1 MAYQLQPDGTW
12 KFVEQA
18 GTTGQNIT
26 PSVTPTPTAG
36 EMPTDMTSGGMF
48 KQQQTLAQ
56 QIKDY
61 QTSVAT
67 NAAKAQRDAL
77 ATEIEKNQRLYQQA
91 RQQISEDAFTRDRAL
106 LQGASQRGLG
116 GSGIE
121 QLAKTQQRMQTGQ
134 QISGLTQ
141 EQASRNQ
148 QARQASFNIE
158 ESLRNA
164 FSQSALQQQGA
175 LTAAQQQLI
184 TGQARELETALKLQ
198 DRDVATQ
205 TRINNEARQAAI
217 DLWTK
222 TTQQWDIEDRASFVN
237 AKNANNTIGL
247 VTGIGAYRAQ
257 QLAEGKPL
265 INNDPIIKGMIISYF
280 GNLPKVMLEELV
292 KAYGITGLT
301 IPEDTAVNA
310 GNLGNTGGPKIG
322 DSRTT
327 DAGTHTITERWDGT
341 KWETISS
348 APKTKIGAPGG
359 LTGST
364 GGLQASSTPSTSAS
378 NSGGI
383 LQNWYDATFSPTARP
398 GVQSGLVGSG
408 TVTSGPTPGIG
419 GPTARPS
426 TGPTASPGSQNY
438 YYGFNP
444 YRPE

>member
-12 KFVEQA
+12 KFVAQA

-26 PSVTPTPTAG
+26 PSVTP
-36 EMPTDMTSGGMF
+36 MPTTGQPPMDMTSGGMF

-77 ATEIEKNQRLYQQA
+77 ATEIQKNQRLYQQS
-91 RQQISEDAFTRDRAL
+91 RQQIGEDAFTRDRGL
-106 LQGASQRGLG
+106 LQSAQQRGLG

-141 EQASRNQ
+141 DETTKNQ

-164 FSQSALQQQGA
+164 FSQAALQQQGA

-205 TRINNEARQAAI
+205 TRINNEARKAAT
-217 DLWTK
+217 DLWTE
-222 TTQQWDIEDRASFVN
+222 TTRQWDTEDRARYLN
-237 AKNANNTIGL
+237 AQNANNTIAL
-247 VTGIGAYRAQ
+247 VSGISSYRADQ
-257 QLAEGKPL
+257 VAEGKPL
-265 INNDPIIKGMIISYF
+265 IDNDPIIKGMIISYF

-301 IPEDTAVNA
+301 IPEDTPVNA
-310 GNLGNTGGPKIG
+310 GTLGGNTGGATG
-322 DSRTT
+322 
-327 DAGTHTITERWDGT
+327 GTGGPTGGTGGPTGGLITG
-341 KWETISS
+341 
-348 APKTKIGAPGG
+348 GPGR

-364 GGLQASSTPSTSAS
+364 GGLQAASTPSTSFS
-378 NSGGI
+378 VGG
-383 LQNWYDATFSPTARP
+383 
-398 GVQSGLVGSG
+398 G
-408 TVTSGPTPGIG
+408 G
-419 GPTARPS
+419 GPNWLADI
-426 TGPTASPGSQNY
+426 TGSI
-438 YYGFNP
+438 
-444 YRPE
+444 R

>member
-12 KFVEQA
+12 KFVADA

-26 PSVTPTPTAG
+26 PSVSPTPTAG
-36 EMPTDMTSGGMF
+36 QMPTDMTSGGMF

-77 ATEIEKNQRLYQQA
+77 ATEIQKNQRLYQQS
-91 RQQISEDAFTRDRAL
+91 RQQIGEDAFTRDRGL
-106 LQGASQRGLG
+106 LQSAQQRGLG

-141 EQASRNQ
+141 DETTKNQ
-148 QARQASFNIE
+148 QARQASINIE

-164 FSQSALQQQGA
+164 FSQAALQQQGA

-222 TTQQWDIEDRASFVN
+222 TTQQWDIEDRASFVTT
-237 AKNANNTIGL
+237 ANANKTIGL
-247 VTGIGAYRAQ
+247 VSAITAYRAQ
-257 QLAEGKPL
+257 QVAEGKTIPD
-265 INNDPIIKGMIISYF
+265 NDPIIKSMLISYF
-280 GNLPKVMLEELV
+280 GNLPKAMLTELA
-292 KAYGITGLT
+292 KTYGIRDLT
-301 IPEDTAVNA
+301 IPEDTPLNA
-310 GNLGNTGGPKIG
+310 GNLGGAGGTGGPKIG
-322 DSRTT
+322 DTRTI
-327 DAGTHTITERWDGT
+327 DAGTQTITERWDGT

-359 LTGST
+359 AT
-364 GGLQASSTPSTSAS
+364 GGLGAIGNTGGTSGPSQASSTPSTSFA
-378 NSGGI
+378 GG
-383 LQNWYDATFSPTARP
+383 LPWTNQLF
-398 GVQSGLVGSG
+398 
-408 TVTSGPTPGIG
+408 
-419 GPTARPS
+419 
-426 TGPTASPGSQNY
+426 
-438 YYGFNP
+438 
-444 YRPE
+444 

>member
-12 KFVEQA
+12 KFVADA

-26 PSVTPTPTAG
+26 PSVSPTPTAG
-36 EMPTDMTSGGMF
+36 QMPTDMTSGGMF

-77 ATEIEKNQRLYQQA
+77 ATEIQKNQRLYQQS
-91 RQQISEDAFTRDRAL
+91 RQQIGEDAFTRDRGL
-106 LQGASQRGLG
+106 LQSAQQRGLG

-141 EQASRNQ
+141 DETTKNQ

-164 FSQSALQQQGA
+164 FSQAALQQQGA

-205 TRINNEARQAAI
+205 TRINNEARQASI

-222 TTQQWDIEDRASFVN
+222 TTQQWDIEDRASFVTT
-237 AKNANNTIGL
+237 ANANKTIGL
-247 VTGIGAYRAQ
+247 VSAITAYRAQ
-257 QLAEGKPL
+257 QVAEGKTIPD
-265 INNDPIIKGMIISYF
+265 NDPIIKSMLISYF
-280 GNLPKVMLEELV
+280 GNLPKAMLTELA
-292 KAYGITGLT
+292 KTYNITGLT
-301 IPEDTAVNA
+301 IPEDTPLNA
-310 GNLGNTGGPKIG
+310 GNLGGAGGATGGPKIG
-322 DSRTT
+322 DTRTI
-327 DAGTHTITERWDGT
+327 DAGTQTITERWDGT

-359 LTGST
+359 AT
-364 GGLQASSTPSTSAS
+364 GGLGAIGNTGGTSGPSQASSTPSTSFA
-378 NSGGI
+378 GG
-383 LQNWYDATFSPTARP
+383 
-398 GVQSGLVGSG
+398 GVPWTNQL
-408 TVTSGPTPGIG
+408 
-419 GPTARPS
+419 
-426 TGPTASPGSQNY
+426 
-438 YYGFNP
+438 F
-444 YRPE
+444 